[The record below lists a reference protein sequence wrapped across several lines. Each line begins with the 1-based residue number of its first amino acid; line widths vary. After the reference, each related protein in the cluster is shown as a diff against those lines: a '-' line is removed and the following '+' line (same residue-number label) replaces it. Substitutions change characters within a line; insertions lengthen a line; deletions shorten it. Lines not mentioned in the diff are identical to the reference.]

1 MPFYIFLWLRTLK
14 KYIHQCLPAN
24 SWNLS
29 LLRVNPYFCPAKDFQ
44 TMASTFRFLVL
55 TLATT
60 LVSTG
65 EALLRKPLV
74 LNDIVYVVLHD
85 IVKHDWEQTAH
96 LGVTL
101 QLHEGVVL
109 VLVLHNNFTHGE
121 VLLHSPLGIHR
132 AINISG
138 DMETPHT

>member
-65 EALLRKPLV
+65 EALLRKPLTWARPPSKG
-74 LNDIVYVVLHD
+74 LAGLVYFSWKRIPMEERSNSLSHSP
-85 IVKHDWEQTAH
+85 
-96 LGVTL
+96 
-101 QLHEGVVL
+101 
-109 VLVLHNNFTHGE
+109 
-121 VLLHSPLGIHR
+121 VLLFRRRPDS
-132 AINISG
+132 SG
-138 DMETPHT
+138 AVRKL